1 MESVDLD
8 IDNYN
13 LDDILKLFN
22 LTYNFTE
29 VDLKKAQR
37 KALQTH
43 PDKSGLASN
52 YFIFFMKAY
61 KLLGQIYF
69 FRFNK
74 GKKTSYD
81 TDMDKEQRIL
91 LDNIDKNDFNR
102 WFNVMFDR
110 VKIKDNDQ
118 DSGYEDWLRSDAD
131 ISEEK
136 RVALSQ
142 FSTEFERRKKKCKEL
157 VVKRELLEMGE
168 ESGFNLLREKPT
180 SYASSVFS
188 KLGYEDLKK
197 AHTETVIPVTRED
210 YLKRKPYQHNLESYR
225 LHRDKQ
231 NIAPPSLEQSK
242 RFLAN
247 KSKKT
252 SEGDVRRIYKILKQ
266 DEEIV
271 KSNEKW
277 WSSIKQLTNQ

>member
-1 MESVDLD
+1 METVDLD

-13 LDDILKLFN
+13 LDDILKLFH
-22 LTYNFTE
+22 LTYDFTE
-29 VDLKKAQR
+29 ADLKKAQR
-37 KALQTH
+37 QALKTH
-43 PDKSGLASN
+43 PDKSGLPSN

-74 GKKTSYD
+74 GKKTHYD
-81 TDMDKEQRIL
+81 TDMDKEQKIL

-102 WFNVMFDR
+102 WFNLMFDR
-110 VKIKDNDQ
+110 VKVKDNDQ
-118 DSGYEDWLRSDAD
+118 DSGYEEWLRSDAD

-157 VVKRELLEMGE
+157 IVKRELLEMGD
-168 ESGFNLLREKPT
+168 ESGFNLLRDKPL

-225 LHRDKQ
+225 SHRDKQ
-231 NIAPPSLEQSK
+231 NITPPSLEQSK
-242 RFLAN
+242 RFLAE
-247 KSKKT
+247 KSKKN

-266 DEEIV
+266 DEQIV